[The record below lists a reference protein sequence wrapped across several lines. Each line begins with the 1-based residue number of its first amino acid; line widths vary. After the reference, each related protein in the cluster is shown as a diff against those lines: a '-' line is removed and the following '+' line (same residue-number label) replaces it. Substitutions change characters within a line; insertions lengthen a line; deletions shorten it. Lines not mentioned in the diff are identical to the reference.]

1 MYLYIV
7 NVFAYSECIYIE
19 SIYLYRIG
27 LFIETILKVIKEW
40 S

>member
-1 MYLYIV
+1 MNAFI
-7 NVFAYSECIYIE
+7 YSECIYIE
-19 SIYLYRIG
+19 SIYLYRIC